1 MLPLGGSVQVEVL
14 GLPPPA
20 RRLKQGWFV
29 TPVTGLSTSVDVKPF
44 PEYEED
50 KPFRYEAKDPEPNK
64 YIRLRVSLPPT
75 VVPPEEEG
83 ALRVMWFDTAC
94 DKWVD
99 GTTCEIKLSGREV
112 SWVSNR
118 TGVLCIV
125 QPRTLDLPYKSWSL
139 SPALPAV
146 QDGPS
151 EVEEACAVLS
161 LETPRMTVKIEA
173 RGDGSCRLVGPDRPE
188 LKPLMTTSTT
198 AGRLIAELSK
208 CGIHLAPDALD
219 EEAVASRGGTWAA
232 KDEQVEQKLCE
243 ELAALA
249 AGFDVAND
257 PSAKGLPSG
266 RCSVRLRETAMY
278 VAAASGQ
285 ETTMDYDTLLVERD
299 HASKSFQ
306 NAMDC
311 GALPAPAV
319 KCQLVQGGA
328 ASGNPE
334 TDRPFDD
341 SLAPGAESHVF
352 LARAARPV
360 ASDEAFDR
368 VGAAPLKFQ
377 QAVEELLHLTRPFSF
392 C

>member
-1 MLPLGGSVQVEVL
+1 M
-14 GLPPPA
+14 
-20 RRLKQGWFV
+20 
-29 TPVTGLSTSVDVKPF
+29 
-44 PEYEED
+44 
-50 KPFRYEAKDPEPNK
+50 
-64 YIRLRVSLPPT
+64 
-75 VVPPEEEG
+75 
-83 ALRVMWFDTAC
+83 
-94 DKWVD
+94 
-99 GTTCEIKLSGREV
+99 
-112 SWVSNR
+112 
-118 TGVLCIV
+118 
-125 QPRTLDLPYKSWSL
+125 
-139 SPALPAV
+139 
-146 QDGPS
+146 
-151 EVEEACAVLS
+151 
-161 LETPRMTVKIEA
+161 
-173 RGDGSCRLVGPDRPE
+173 
-188 LKPLMTTSTT
+188 
-198 AGRLIAELSK
+198 
-208 CGIHLAPDALD
+208 
-219 EEAVASRGGTWAA
+219 
-232 KDEQVEQKLCE
+232 EQKLCE

-311 GALPAPAV
+311 GALPAPGV

-360 ASDEAFDR
+360 ASDAAHR

-377 QAVEELLHLTRPFSF
+377 QAVEAAAPHAAVLVLLGSGGRQCIYTRGFQYVHDFPDVKPVRERRREEERDFARRLLRVRTFLSRARPRATSDRRRRALTSSRVQSFVTAGAAHAGEKRFEGEKIGFVDPRQVVPLSELEHVLGRFIIAA
-392 C
+392 CV